1 MCEKNFKRFTN
12 FVVLFV
18 IFVKFVEGDNTKFF
32 TLTLEEK
39 LKLDEFR
46 DRISPILQHD
56 YMKKEIYLIRFLR
69 QTNFDVHAAE
79 RLMENMLKWREE
91 NEIDKLLDEEFPEFD
106 QEYNVYLE
114 GCDPLNR
121 PVLSVPLGDWDI
133 RRAILAGLGNR
144 LMRYMDKI
152 YEDSTTFLRNANSAG
167 MEIVQATIIMDM
179 SGFHAITH
187 TCPRCLQLYLYFLGN
202 LQSHYPGLIEKMY
215 FVNTPEII
223 HVLWNLYEGVFTPKL
238 REITTMFGRNKEQWQ
253 ARLRDEI
260 GADQLSKRYGGDKPD
275 ALEFYY
281 IRLAG
286 QLISTPEQLQSVNMT
301 NVCSK
306 DVKIYENLIR
316 EVHHEPGSRKGKNF
330 EEWGCKRKQKV

>member
-1 MCEKNFKRFTN
+1 
-12 FVVLFV
+12 
-18 IFVKFVEGDNTKFF
+18 
-32 TLTLEEK
+32 
-39 LKLDEFR
+39 
-46 DRISPILQHD
+46 
-56 YMKKEIYLIRFLR
+56 
-69 QTNFDVHAAE
+69 
-79 RLMENMLKWREE
+79 
-91 NEIDKLLDEEFPEFD
+91 
-106 QEYNVYLE
+106 
-114 GCDPLNR
+114 
-121 PVLSVPLGDWDI
+121 
-133 RRAILAGLGNR
+133 
-144 LMRYMDKI
+144 
-152 YEDSTTFLRNANSAG
+152 
-167 MEIVQATIIMDM
+167 
-179 SGFHAITH
+179 
-187 TCPRCLQLYLYFLGN
+187 
-202 LQSHYPGLIEKMY
+202 MY
-215 FVNTPEII
+215 FVNSKLYTLICTLFVIYILHHCKLIILNFSAPEII

-330 EEWGCKRKQKV
+330 EEWGCKRKQKVWYKHK